1 MNHSTA
7 PRIAPDQG
15 SIHLLQAQP
24 ARCPGQAADSPAGRA
39 TGSRLARRAAVAVA
53 LSATMGLSLL
63 SGCAGPSP
71 SEYARETPV
80 LDLARYFNGP
90 VTAHGIFTDRSGK
103 VVKRFTVAMD
113 CQWKGDEGVLDER
126 FTYSDG
132 TLQRRVWRLKKLAD
146 GRYTGTADDVVGTAQ
161 GQAAGNAFQWAYTL
175 QLPVDGKV
183 YEVQFDDWMF
193 LVDEKVMLNK
203 AVMSKFGFRL
213 GEVTLS
219 FTKP

>member
-1 MNHSTA
+1 MSTMNKPTVGREAGPDA
-7 PRIAPDQG
+7 PHPPRVSG
-15 SIHLLQAQP
+15 SAVSC
-24 ARCPGQAADSPAGRA
+24 RRMPG
-39 TGSRLARRAAVAVA
+39 ARRMAAA
-53 LSATMGLSLL
+53 LALTTALGLPLL
-63 SGCAGPSP
+63 SGCAGPTP
-71 SEYARETPV
+71 GDYARETPV

-132 TLQRRVWRLKKLAD
+132 TLQRRVWRLKKLPD

-213 GEVTLS
+213 GEVTLA